1 MSADVYAVIRTG
13 GKQHRI
19 SPGQRLRVER
29 LPGEVGDRITFDDVL
44 MVNGG
49 GEVSVGSPVL
59 DGASVTAEV
68 VGQTRA
74 RKINV
79 FKYKAKT
86 RYRRLRGH
94 RQLQTDLRIAEIS
107 LGEQTWSAPARPAPA
122 TEEAAVEEAA
132 AESDEAA
139 DVAAD
144 EQADETPVGE
154 QAADAPAEEPEAGG
168 EDGEKE

>member
-59 DGASVTAEV
+59 DGASITAEV

-107 LGEQTWSAPARPAPA
+107 LGERTWSAPERPAPA
-122 TEEAAVEEAA
+122 AEEAV

-144 EQADETPVGE
+144 EQAAETPVDE
-154 QAADAPAEEPEAGG
+154 QAADAPAEEPEAEG

>member
-107 LGEQTWSAPARPAPA
+107 LGEQTWSAPQRPAP
-122 TEEAAVEEAA
+122 A

-139 DVAAD
+139 VAAAD
-144 EQADETPVGE
+144 EQADETPVDE

>member
-107 LGEQTWSAPARPAPA
+107 LGEQTWSAPRRPAPA
-122 TEEAAVEEAA
+122 TEEAA

-139 DVAAD
+139 DAAAD
-144 EQADETPVGE
+144 EQADETPVDE

>member
-107 LGEQTWSAPARPAPA
+107 LGEQTWSAPERPAPVA
-122 TEEAAVEEAA
+122 EGAA
-132 AESDEAA
+132 AESEETA

-144 EQADETPVGE
+144 EQAAEAPVGE
-154 QAADAPAEEPEAGG
+154 QAADAPAEEPEAEG

>member
-107 LGEQTWSAPARPAPA
+107 LGEQTWSAPERSAPVA
-122 TEEAAVEEAA
+122 EEAA
-132 AESDEAA
+132 AESDETA
-139 DVAAD
+139 DAAAD
-144 EQADETPVGE
+144 EQAAEAPVDE
-154 QAADAPAEEPEAGG
+154 QAADAPAEEPEAEG

>member
-29 LPGEVGDRITFDDVL
+29 LPGEVGDSVTFDDVL
-44 MVNGG
+44 MVSDGA
-49 GEVSVGSPVL
+49 EVAVGSPVL
-59 DGASVTAEV
+59 DAASVTAEV
-68 VGQTRA
+68 VGQTRG

-94 RQLQTDLRIAEIS
+94 RQLHTDLRISQIS
-107 LGEQTWSAPARPAPA
+107 LGEQTWDAPQRDAPVA
-122 TEEAAVEEAA
+122 EAVADNAPQAAEEAPPEEP
-132 AESDEAA
+132 AA
-139 DVAAD
+139 D
-144 EQADETPVGE
+144 
-154 QAADAPAEEPEAGG
+154 
-168 EDGEKE
+168 DGDGKE

>member
-59 DGASVTAEV
+59 DGARVTAEV

-107 LGEQTWSAPARPAPA
+107 LGGQTWSAPQRPAV
-122 TEEAAVEEAA
+122 AVEEAD
-132 AESDEAA
+132 AESEATVEA
-139 DVAAD
+139 EAE
-144 EQADETPVGE
+144 EQAAETPVGE
-154 QAADAPAEEPEAGG
+154 EAADAPAEEPEAGG

>member
-29 LPGEVGDRITFDDVL
+29 LPGEVGDSVTFDDVL
-44 MVNGG
+44 MVSDGA
-49 GEVSVGSPVL
+49 EVSVGSPVL
-59 DGASVTAEV
+59 DAASVTAEV
-68 VGQTRA
+68 VGQTRG

-94 RQLQTDLRIAEIS
+94 RQLHTDLRISQIS
-107 LGEQTWSAPARPAPA
+107 LGEQTWDAPQRD
-122 TEEAAVEEAA
+122 AAVAEAGADDEPQASEE
-132 AESDEAA
+132 
-139 DVAAD
+139 
-144 EQADETPVGE
+144 QL
-154 QAADAPAEEPEAGG
+154 AEEPAADDG
-168 EDGEKE
+168 GEKE

>member
-29 LPGEVGDRITFDDVL
+29 LPGEVGDSITFQDVL
-44 MVNGG
+44 MVSDGA
-49 GEVSVGSPVL
+49 EVAVGSPVL
-59 DGASVTAEV
+59 DAASVTAEV
-68 VGQTRA
+68 VDQTRG

-94 RQLQTDLRIAEIS
+94 RQLHTDLRISQIS
-107 LGEQTWSAPARPAPA
+107 LGEQTWDAPQRDAAVA
-122 TEEAAVEEAA
+122 EAAPEDEPQALEEDLP
-132 AESDEAA
+132 EEQEEQP
-139 DVAAD
+139 AAD
-144 EQADETPVGE
+144 ED
-154 QAADAPAEEPEAGG
+154 GG
-168 EDGEKE
+168 KE

>member
-59 DGASVTAEV
+59 DEASVTAEV

-107 LGEQTWSAPARPAPA
+107 LGERTWSAPERPTPVA
-122 TEEAAVEEAA
+122 EEAA
-132 AESDEAA
+132 AESEEAA
-139 DVAAD
+139 DAAAD
-144 EQADETPVGE
+144 EQAAEAPVDE
-154 QAADAPAEEPEAGG
+154 QAAEAPAEEPEAEG
-168 EDGEKE
+168 EDGGKE

>member
-29 LPGEVGDRITFDDVL
+29 LPGEVGDSVTFDDVL
-44 MVNGG
+44 MVSDGA
-49 GEVSVGSPVL
+49 EVSVGSPVL
-59 DGASVTAEV
+59 DAASVTAEV
-68 VGQTRA
+68 VGQTRG

-94 RQLQTDLRIAEIS
+94 RQLHTDLRISQIS
-107 LGEQTWSAPARPAPA
+107 LGEQTWDAPQRDVAPAVAEAGADDEPQAS
-122 TEEAAVEEAA
+122 EEALPEEP
-132 AESDEAA
+132 AA
-139 DVAAD
+139 DD
-144 EQADETPVGE
+144 G
-154 QAADAPAEEPEAGG
+154 
-168 EDGEKE
+168 GEKE

>member
-59 DGASVTAEV
+59 DEASVTAEV

-94 RQLQTDLRIAEIS
+94 RQLQTDLLIAEIS
-107 LGEQTWSAPARPAPA
+107 LGERTWSAPDRPARVA
-122 TEEAAVEEAA
+122 EEAA
-132 AESDEAA
+132 AESEEAA
-139 DVAAD
+139 DAAAD
-144 EQADETPVGE
+144 EQAAEAPVDE
-154 QAADAPAEEPEAGG
+154 QAAEAPAEEPEAEG